1 MEVSEAQVKLIDALI
16 RGEIRP
22 EKANKRTLKALEDK
36 GLYADGLVTQEGLKY
51 TNVGVVEV
59 DVVKFGNEVVY
70 NQPMPNGKYH
80 TLRFP
85 QGTEMIVTFVI
96 QDKKMDYLEGM
107 VSVNGK
113 PLWVRIAN
121 RSSFSFVKRL
131 MPVKE
136 KP

>member
-1 MEVSEAQVKLIDALI
+1 MEVSEAQIKLIDALI

-22 EKANKRTLKALEDK
+22 EKANKRTLAALESK

-51 TNVGVVEV
+51 TNVGVMEV
-59 DVVKFGNEVVY
+59 DVVTFGSDVVY
-70 NQPMPNGKYH
+70 GSPAI
-80 TLRFP
+80 TFP
-85 QGTEMIVTFVI
+85 KGTEMIVTFVI
-96 QDKKMDYLEGM
+96 EDKKNRQNYLEGM

-121 RSSFSFVKRL
+121 RASFQFVKRL

-136 KP
+136 KS